1 MQSFYFHTY
10 AEWRQALTER
20 CGISLTS
27 AYARERLQ
35 ALRDISDSTTA
46 EFTRK
51 YGEAYLQQ
59 VIRWFEQSI
68 KESK

>member
-1 MQSFYFHTY
+1 MHSFYFRTY
-10 AEWRQALTER
+10 TEWRQALTER

-27 AYARERLQ
+27 AYARGRIQ
-35 ALRDISDSTTA
+35 ALRDTKDPTTA

-59 VIRWFEQSI
+59 VIRWFEQSA
-68 KESK
+68 KETH